1 MLEGTGETRH
11 VPRETTTSIGNI
23 FQAIMDKNLLLDNL
37 RTIPDFPKPGI
48 HFKDVSTL
56 FKNTACIKEMA
67 DELYEIYKDKG
78 ITKVV
83 GIESRGFVM
92 GAILAARLG
101 AGFVMCRKPGKL
113 PAETVK
119 ATYLKEYGWDTIE
132 IHADAIEPGDTV
144 LIHDDLLA
152 TGGSMQAAYD
162 LVKRFSP
169 SHIYINFLIELQM
182 EGLEGRKHLG
192 KDLDVSTL
200 LTIKE

>member
-1 MLEGTGETRH
+1 MNT
-11 VPRETTTSIGNI
+11 
-23 FQAIMDKNLLLDNL
+23 KLLLDNL
-37 RTIPDFPKPGI
+37 RNVPDFPKPGI

-56 FKNTACIKEMA
+56 FKKPECVRVMLE
-67 DELYEIYKDKG
+67 ELVRLYKDKG

-83 GIESRGFVM
+83 GIESRGFVI
-92 GAILAARLG
+92 GAMLAEKLG

-119 ATYLKEYGWDTIE
+119 ATYLKEYGFDTIE
-132 IHADAIEPGDTV
+132 IHADAIEPGDVV

-162 LVKRFSP
+162 LVERFKP
-169 SHIYINFLIELQM
+169 AHIYVNFLIELRM

-192 KDLDVSTL
+192 KNLDVTTL
-200 LTIKE
+200 LTLHE